1 MLVLKKSE
9 RIALSDLS
17 ANVQADT
24 IEVTPMRE
32 PDRKW
37 EFTDAAGHEHKWRMF
52 EHGSA
57 AIETCKIEDY
67 LNEEGALALRY
78 VCAECGEVISPKYR
92 TPCFRSFVFGDYHA
106 SINAVVVTREE
117 GELAMTVVSAMKG
130 VGE

>member
-1 MLVLKKSE
+1 MDLKSE

-17 ANVQADT
+17 VNVQADT
-24 IEVTPMRE
+24 IEVTQMRE
-32 PDRKW
+32 PDHKW

-67 LNEEGALALRY
+67 LNEDGTLALRY
-78 VCAECGEVISPKYR
+78 VCAECGEVIIPKYVP
-92 TPCFRSFVFGDYHA
+92 PCFRSFVLGNHSA
-106 SINAVVVTREE
+106 SINGVEVTREE
-117 GELAMTVVSAMKG
+117 GELALTVVSAMKG

>member
-1 MLVLKKSE
+1 MDLKSE

-17 ANVQADT
+17 VNVQADT
-24 IEVTPMRE
+24 IEVTQMRE
-32 PDRKW
+32 PDHKW

-67 LNEEGALALRY
+67 LNEDGTLALRY
-78 VCAECGEVISPKYR
+78 VCAECGEVIIPKYVA
-92 TPCFRSFVFGDYHA
+92 PCFRSFVLGNHSA
-106 SINAVVVTREE
+106 SINGVEVTREE
-117 GELAMTVVSAMKG
+117 GELALTVVSAMKG